1 MADEKGI
8 KIIHATGGKPI
19 VWELF
24 IAIMANLKVRELVKN
39 YQESNEDEGLYAISV
54 REGVSGCQDIYFEKA
69 VLKAGEHIIKRRH
82 LCHITMYDKLEDEV
96 VQFSMREF
104 IEFIKYSKIDIIDP
118 AEMLEESKT
127 QILKYRDIDERFSGP
142 SNLPL

>member
-1 MADEKGI
+1 MADEKNV

-19 VWELF
+19 VWDILKG
-24 IAIMANLKVRELVKN
+24 IMANYQFRELVKN
-39 YQESNEDEGLYAISV
+39 YQESDEEKALYAVSGIG
-54 REGVSGCQDIYFEKA
+54 GVSGCQDVYFEKA
-69 VLKAGEHIIKRRH
+69 TLKAGEYIIKKRY
-82 LCHITMYDKLEDEV
+82 LCHITMYDKIEDDV

-104 IEFIKYSKIDIIDP
+104 IEFLKYCDIDIKDP

-142 SNLPL
+142 SSLPL